1 MDNFTEEFVDGELEY
16 LGKNRAVDV
25 ETYIPA
31 ISKKKSGEIEY
42 FSVIL
47 VLRNKVKQNNLF
59 NSQEIAVNNFYNL
72 IKEFS
77 HKEVNSRIFAEALM
91 NESFQL
97 PDGSISICK
106 PSINLN

>member
-25 ETYIPA
+25 ETYIPV

-47 VLRNKVKQNNLF
+47 VLRNKVRQNNLF
-59 NSQEIAVNNFYNL
+59 NNEDLANNNFTNL
-72 IKEFS
+72 LKEFS
-77 HKEVNSRIFAEALM
+77 YLELTNNFISEAIK
-91 NESFQL
+91 NKYIQL
-97 PDGSISICK
+97 PDGSISILK
-106 PSINLN
+106 PNINFN